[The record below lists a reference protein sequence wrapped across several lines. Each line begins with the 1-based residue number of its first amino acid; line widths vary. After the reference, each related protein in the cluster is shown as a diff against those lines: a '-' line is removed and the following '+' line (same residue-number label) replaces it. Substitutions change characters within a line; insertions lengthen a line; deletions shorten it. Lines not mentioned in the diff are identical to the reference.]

1 MKRLILGLA
10 ILFSPAAA
18 TAAAGVSVGDTA
30 PPFALADLFGRTL
43 SLDYFDGRP
52 GAIVFYS
59 NESPFAS
66 HLLLDFRG
74 YQERWGKDDLAIVA
88 VNVDGAA
95 PGAAGLTA
103 VRGFADRLG
112 VIFPV
117 LLDGGGATRA
127 AYGAGELPTIVVVD
141 AGRRVSSI
149 LRGFTPALREEM
161 KQNLLLAMGNTP
173 APTCGISRARSC
185 NHIDERDP
193 SANDPAVL
201 AVRFCICH
209 GDAEAA
215 RNMLSGATTKSLLR
229 LDLRFALGN
238 LMLLKG
244 RVDDARRAFES
255 LREHF
260 PKESW
265 GEWGLG
271 LVALAEGDPEGA
283 LGHLRAAQA
292 GGWSI
297 PEAETA
303 VLKYLEGYWRSD
315 RAAPK
320 EEQFLA
326 LFQELESV
334 RACYRRVNQRG

>member
-1 MKRLILGLA
+1 
-10 ILFSPAAA
+10 
-18 TAAAGVSVGDTA
+18 
-30 PPFALADLFGRTL
+30 
-43 SLDYFDGRP
+43 
-52 GAIVFYS
+52 
-59 NESPFAS
+59 
-66 HLLLDFRG
+66 
-74 YQERWGKDDLAIVA
+74 
-88 VNVDGAA
+88 
-95 PGAAGLTA
+95 
-103 VRGFADRLG
+103 
-112 VIFPV
+112 
-117 LLDGGGATRA
+117 
-127 AYGAGELPTIVVVD
+127 
-141 AGRRVSSI
+141 
-149 LRGFTPALREEM
+149 
-161 KQNLLLAMGNTP
+161 MGNTP

-292 GGWSI
+292 AGWSI

-303 VLKYLEGYWRSD
+303 VLKYLEGYWRSN
-315 RAAPK
+315 RVAPR

-326 LFQELESV
+326 LFEELDSV
-334 RACYRRVNQRG
+334 RVCYRKLNRRG